1 MGILS
6 RIRQLIKAQT
16 GARHN
21 QADNPEKAID
31 PILQEL
37 RRDLGQVKAE
47 SASLAAHE
55 QRAKRALDE
64 CEAEIR
70 KLQRYAEKAVEEGE
84 DERALAFLQRK
95 ASEEQRRQKLKAA
108 YERVRNEA
116 DQFKKL
122 EEKFSSDL
130 HQLEAHRAELK
141 TKFAQAQAGAHQSEA
156 AKTFRELE
164 EKAKLA
170 LLEAEALAELRSDA
184 DSIDYLIEQLEADA
198 NKDVSKK
205 AHPSENATL
214 SNGQNPEEE
223 LAALKAKL
231 QRE

>member
-70 KLQRYAEKAVEEGE
+70 KLQRYAEKAVEEGK

-95 ASEEQRRQKLKAA
+95 ARRNRGGK
-108 YERVRNEA
+108 
-116 DQFKKL
+116 
-122 EEKFSSDL
+122 S
-130 HQLEAHRAELK
+130 
-141 TKFAQAQAGAHQSEA
+141 
-156 AKTFRELE
+156 
-164 EKAKLA
+164 
-170 LLEAEALAELRSDA
+170 
-184 DSIDYLIEQLEADA
+184 
-198 NKDVSKK
+198 
-205 AHPSENATL
+205 
-214 SNGQNPEEE
+214 
-223 LAALKAKL
+223 
-231 QRE
+231 